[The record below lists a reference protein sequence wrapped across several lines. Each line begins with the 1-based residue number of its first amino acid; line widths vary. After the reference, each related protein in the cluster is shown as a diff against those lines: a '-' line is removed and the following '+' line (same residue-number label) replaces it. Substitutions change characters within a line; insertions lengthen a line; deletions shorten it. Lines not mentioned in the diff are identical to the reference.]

1 MTGEAVHE
9 RLDHGRE
16 AAGSSDRSFGLVFA
30 VVFTIVGLWPAVFG
44 DGGLNWWA
52 VAVAGLFLALA
63 LLRPA
68 LLAPL
73 NRAWTR
79 FGLVLHRIVNPVIM
93 GLIFYLVITP
103 VALAMRL
110 AGRDALRLRKSAAA
124 ESYWIDREPPGP
136 APDSM
141 GDPF

>member
-1 MTGEAVHE
+1 MTGGIVHE
-9 RLDHGRE
+9 RLDRVQE
-16 AAGSSDRSFGLVFA
+16 VDGSSNRAFGLVFA
-30 VVFTIVGLWPAVFG
+30 TVFTIIGIWPAVFG
-44 DGGLNWWA
+44 DGGIRWWA
-52 VAVAGLFLALA
+52 FAITGLFLALA
-63 LLRPA
+63 ILRPM

-79 FGLVLHRIVNPVIM
+79 IGLVLHRIVNPLIM

-103 VALAMRL
+103 FALAMRL
-110 AGRDALRLRKSAAA
+110 AGRDALHLKKSEAA
-124 ESYWIDREPPGP
+124 ESYWVDRDPPGP